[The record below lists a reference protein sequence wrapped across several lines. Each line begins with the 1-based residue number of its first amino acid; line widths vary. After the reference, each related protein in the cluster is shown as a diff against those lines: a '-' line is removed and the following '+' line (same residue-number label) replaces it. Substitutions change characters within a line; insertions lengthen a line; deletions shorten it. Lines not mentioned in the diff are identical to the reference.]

1 MLQQSVGI
9 SCCTDRIHATGHHS
23 IQFVSEIV
31 QLLSDCCMQLRSS
44 LDIVVGL
51 TRILGNRFQ
60 ITLAIKNRVSSSL
73 ILIQCTTRCG
83 TSRGRIFGPTLI
95 ILSHLF
101 GTSVPSQHQNCFS
114 KSFKFWIHSEHA
126 LRSSS
131 THRASRS
138 RATESEWNG
147 PVVCLPGPGVVIL
160 LLLESQ
166 VLGEPFDAVS
176 FQQ

>member
-1 MLQQSVGI
+1 MLQQSVDIVLYGPH
-9 SCCTDRIHATGHHS
+9 SRNRSTFDSARFGDRAAPFGLLHATQKLAGYS
-23 IQFVSEIV
+23 
-31 QLLSDCCMQLRSS
+31 C
-44 LDIVVGL
+44 
-51 TRILGNRFQ
+51 RIDSHLGESVPNHPCNQ
-60 ITLAIKNRVSSSL
+60 ESCSL
-73 ILIQCTTRCG
+73 ILKQCATRCG

-95 ILSHLF
+95 IFSHLF

-138 RATESEWNG
+138 RATEREWNG
-147 PVVCLPGPGVVIL
+147 PVVCLPGPCVVIL